1 MYYAIHNTGAD
12 VKPACLLGCVLL
24 AAGESRL
31 VARPPVFHTMEKIGV
46 IFHTMENILGGFPH
60 NGKLVPG
67 IPAAILRGGNYG
79 GGGANG
85 AMTR

>member
-1 MYYAIHNTGAD
+1 MSSPLASSD
-12 VKPACLLGCVLL
+12 VSCSPQGNRGSLPARRFSTPWKKS
-24 AAGESRL
+24 AFFSTQWKNIS
-31 VARPPVFHTMEKIGV
+31 PVFHTMEN
-46 IFHTMENILGGFPH
+46 FF
-60 NGKLVPG
+60 PG